1 MARIHRLLE
10 LLQEL
15 RARRR
20 PVAATV
26 LAATLGVSLRT
37 LYRDIAVLRA
47 QGARIE
53 GEPGLGYVLR
63 PGFMLP
69 PLMFTP
75 EEMEVL
81 LLGAAWVGRRADL
94 AMQAPARH
102 ALAKI
107 AAVMPRD
114 QADALDAAGLLL
126 AASSRARPTG
136 IDARL
141 VRDALRRERKLVIG
155 YVDAAGLASERV
167 IWPVAIGVYEDTQL
181 LAAWCEWRGD
191 FRHFR
196 LDRIGAVRVLEAR
209 MPRRRAVL
217 YAAWRERE
225 RACMPDA
232 PLARDAA

>member
-20 PVAATV
+20 PVPAAV

-75 EEMEVL
+75 EEIEVL
-81 LLGAAWVGRRADL
+81 MLGASWVGRRQDL

-107 AAVMPRD
+107 AAVLPRD

-126 AASSRARPTG
+126 AATGQARPTG

-141 VRDALRRERKLVIG
+141 VRDALRRERKLAIG
-155 YVDAAGLASERV
+155 YFDAAAAASERV

-196 LDRIGAVRVLEAR
+196 LDRIRSVRVLETR
-209 MPRRRAVL
+209 MPRRRAML
-217 YAAWRERE
+217 YQAWRERE
-225 RACMPDA
+225 RGCIPDD
-232 PLARDAA
+232 PRERDAA